1 MGQLQGALL
10 TFTPNLHE
18 RYLLCIS
25 PNLHERYLLCISAYQ
40 FQNHKYDI
48 DQESTESP
56 ARIPQCPVMF
66 PLFWCESSCRV
77 FHLVRRQLWLY
88 RCVSAWRRP
97 SHRRLEGLHYSNE
110 PKQHFETNRVLIP

>member
-10 TFTPNLHE
+10 TFT
-18 RYLLCIS
+18 

-77 FHLVRRQLWLY
+77 FHLVRRQLWLI
-88 RCVSAWRRP
+88 SASLGGVAHHTAGWR
-97 SHRRLEGLHYSNE
+97 G
-110 PKQHFETNRVLIP
+110 